1 MHAATDTTL
10 PNPFLSDYPAPSS
23 APGDLVYSSSGDGN
37 VLDHSFAT
45 TVGPPQRPPPPQAN
59 TAIPSPAHST
69 TSNASKVSAF
79 DDLNESIRMA
89 LGGSPAKQI
98 TGGGVTGNVMSGPS
112 MMQQQHLQH
121 MSSTGFSSPQHQM
134 YSSPA
139 KQQSG
144 VGGLCCS

>member
-1 MHAATDTTL
+1 M

-23 APGDLVYSSSGDGN
+23 APGDLVVFSSSGDGN

-45 TVGPPQRPPPPQAN
+45 TVGPPQRPPPPQAAISQ

-112 MMQQQHLQH
+112 MMQPQHLQH

-139 KQQSG
+139 KQPSG

>member
-1 MHAATDTTL
+1 M
-10 PNPFLSDYPAPSS
+10 
-23 APGDLVYSSSGDGN
+23 
-37 VLDHSFAT
+37 
-45 TVGPPQRPPPPQAN
+45 GPPQRPPPPQAN